1 MNDAEVK
8 SLAESKDE
16 KKHPID
22 ENLYLKPLKSGK
34 ASWIFR
40 YTFGG
45 KRKEITLGTYGKAP
59 KAIPLKKAKELAAD
73 NKAKVRNGIDPKI
86 ERLKLHSSKTM
97 TVDEVAKEWLKERKR
112 NIENPQIPER
122 VYTNDIK
129 PYIGTFPVDQVTSR
143 DIYDIVQ
150 RINDSGR
157 PTVANDA
164 LDHCKHLFTQAIILN
179 EIKNNP
185 AAVLTPKHAG
195 GTEKS
200 RTRNLSFEEIE
211 VVLRVMRE
219 NKNQFTRENYIAVC
233 LLLSMGV
240 RKRELIAATWSEF
253 DLDKK
258 IWSLPEARTK
268 KNSPG
273 LAIGLPD
280 GIISLLEE
288 LKVRSCDSEY
298 LFPSR
303 RASKRREYISD
314 DTINHALNTLFGI
327 PSSAQKIKGIEKPN
341 LMTKAGLEEHFTIHD
356 LRRTCR
362 SRLSQLKVAS
372 NVAEKCLN
380 HKIRGV
386 EGVYDLWGYFD
397 ERKEALNKL
406 TKKLAELW

>member
-1 MNDAEVK
+1 MKDAEIK
-8 SLAESKDE
+8 SLADSRDE

-22 ENLYLKPLKSGK
+22 DNLYLKPLKSGK

-45 KRKEITLGTYGKAP
+45 KRKEITLGTYGKA
-59 KAIPLKKAKELAAD
+59 ANATSLKKAKELAAD

-86 ERLKLHSSKTM
+86 ERLKFHNSNIM

-122 VYTNDIK
+122 VYTRDIK
-129 PYIGTFPVDQVTSR
+129 PYIGKLPVDIVTSR

-200 RTRNLSFEEIE
+200 RTRNLLFEEIE
-211 VVLRVMRE
+211 AALRVMKE
-219 NKNQFTRENYIAVC
+219 NKDQFTRENYIAVC
-233 LLLSMGV
+233 LLLSLGV
-240 RKRELIAATWSEF
+240 RKCELIAAPWSEF
-253 DLDKK
+253 DLNKK
-258 IWSLPEARTK
+258 IWMLPEERTK
-268 KNSPG
+268 KDSPG
-273 LAIGLPD
+273 INIPIPENIMPFLN
-280 GIISLLEE
+280 E
-288 LKVRSCDSEY
+288 LKVRACDSEY
-298 LFPSR
+298 LFPAR
-303 RASKRREYISD
+303 RTSKRRAYISD
-314 DTINHALNTLFGI
+314 DTLNHALGTLFGV
-327 PSSAQKIKGIEKPN
+327 PTTYQKKKKIQPPNFMGKQNIK
-341 LMTKAGLEEHFTIHD
+341 HFTVHD

-362 SRLSQLKVAS
+362 SRLSELDVES

-380 HKIRGV
+380 HAIKGV
-386 EGVYDLWGYFD
+386 EGVYDRWGYFD
-397 ERKEALNKL
+397 KRKIALTKL
-406 TKKLAELW
+406 TERLEQYW